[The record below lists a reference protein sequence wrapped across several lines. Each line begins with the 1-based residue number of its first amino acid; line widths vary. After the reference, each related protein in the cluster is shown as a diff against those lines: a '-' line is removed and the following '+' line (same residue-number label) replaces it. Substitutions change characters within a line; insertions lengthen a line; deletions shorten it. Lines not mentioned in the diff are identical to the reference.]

1 MISINSKINKHSRK
15 IEKDKNIYDK
25 HLNHSFI
32 GSDYADSIEW
42 NKQ

>member
-1 MISINSKINKHSRK
+1 MISINSKMNKRIAR
-15 IEKDKNIYDK
+15 IEKEKNISDK

-32 GSDYADSIEW
+32 GSDYADLIEW